1 MIFRISCD
9 FLLWI
14 QDVSMWFLL
23 KMDTIFINLENSKT
37 ILFYYK
43 LENSKNIILIG
54 YLLLSL
60 SDRTD
65 LDRSGKYVAWSD
77 QSIC

>member
-1 MIFRISCD
+1 
-9 FLLWI
+9 
-14 QDVSMWFLL
+14 
-23 KMDTIFINLENSKT
+23 MDTIFINLENSKT

-43 LENSKNIILIG
+43 LENSKHIILIG

>member
-1 MIFRISCD
+1 
-9 FLLWI
+9 
-14 QDVSMWFLL
+14 
-23 KMDTIFINLENSKT
+23 MDTIFINLENSKT

-65 LDRSGKYVAWSD
+65 LDRSGKYVA
-77 QSIC
+77 

>member
-1 MIFRISCD
+1 
-9 FLLWI
+9 
-14 QDVSMWFLL
+14 
-23 KMDTIFINLENSKT
+23 MDTIFINLENSKT

-65 LDRSGKYVAWSD
+65 LERRGKYVAWSD

>member
-1 MIFRISCD
+1 
-9 FLLWI
+9 
-14 QDVSMWFLL
+14 
-23 KMDTIFINLENSKT
+23 MDTIFINLENSKT
-37 ILFYYK
+37 IRFYYK

>member
-1 MIFRISCD
+1 
-9 FLLWI
+9 
-14 QDVSMWFLL
+14 
-23 KMDTIFINLENSKT
+23 MDTIFINLENSKT

-60 SDRTD
+60 SDRKD